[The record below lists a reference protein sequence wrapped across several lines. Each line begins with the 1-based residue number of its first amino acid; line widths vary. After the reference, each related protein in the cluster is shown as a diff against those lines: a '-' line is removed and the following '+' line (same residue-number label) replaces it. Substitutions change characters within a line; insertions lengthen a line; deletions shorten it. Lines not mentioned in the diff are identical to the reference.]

1 MKLISPNNKIVIFG
15 SKGMVGSAILRKL
28 KENGYSK
35 VLCPTRKDL
44 DLTNYIQVKKWF
56 EKFKP
61 EVALLAAAKV
71 GGIFANNEYP
81 AEFILKP

>member
-35 VLCPTRKDL
+35 FMSTRKDL

-56 EKFKP
+56 ENLNRK
-61 EVALLAAAKV
+61 
-71 GGIFANNEYP
+71 
-81 AEFILKP
+81 